1 MITIK
6 EKQEMLAKLTDSE
19 FVDMFERLLENQN
32 FTNIK
37 KEESSIICEQRI
49 MGRVTVFLFVLY
61 TKRLSGLNREAIAS
75 IYHDIE
81 NLQNEFSANSV
92 FVVSRDTISEGFKQ
106 TLSKNS
112 TNINP
117 TYIERNALIGL
128 IEEHYSDFWRH
139 DDQNLLTYEKK
150 LLAELEEDTELR
162 KLSFSED
169 KYKKKLDFFIEPH
182 LSRCYE
188 DTNTKTVVRKKYSVH
203 EVITSKSSILIQGE
217 AGCGKSTLFK
227 RIAKNLIEQNS
238 GINSGKKNLPLY
250 ITVQDLVAGADDI
263 KTLIRNKLNIILG
276 ESPLSEI
283 KDKYFI
289 HILIDSMDELDDLQ
303 PKILSQLQNIENK
316 FGVKY
321 YIASRNTDII
331 QQNATGLAVEV
342 YDIRRYNLEQIKHFL
357 EAFFSGEEDKASNLL
372 SALRE
377 NKIIDKL
384 PLTPLN
390 LSLISIL
397 FEEKDFEIPATISD
411 IYDNFNA
418 LIVGRAVV
426 SSKVEF
432 IDVSFKERILSI
444 YALELLK
451 RPAHQSMDKDEFE
464 DFFNNYFDNKS
475 LPIKKGTLSEV
486 LDYIVKHT
494 GILFLKD
501 GKYVQFTHA
510 SYMEYYAA
518 VEIFKFDRER
528 KMEQSYIENFYDP
541 NWQNSSIFY
550 AGKSKDMP
558 EFLQHV
564 LDKVKKGR
572 HFYDYMSGIMGCGY
586 LIQALYLTDNKIRKD
601 VVIECLR
608 QSLLALEAM
617 KTLAVENK
625 ILYKNY
631 KLPLVQI
638 INLIY
643 FYEIFNS
650 ITLLQP
656 MKMAFKEL
664 HERMKLL
671 AENGDE
677 SSLLEASGLA
687 YNLVELA
694 FTMDSRRVG
703 SQEELETVVY
713 SDFILKDPGLLLL
726 TDFSL
731 ALLGKTK
738 YEGFRRDLQ
747 KSVSSLAPV
756 IRQIIDQPIQKL
768 RFTQL
773 DTINA
778 QRRIRLLVEGKTD
791 AEILSH
797 AYSVLTGGFMPYW
810 SIQPSGRKKDT
821 GSADEVKE
829 TILHSYPLLDKE
841 DMIIGIVDHDNT
853 GLSAYGYLKNDFDE
867 IIHNTWKKHHDGE
880 IHMICLPVPG
890 EMDYYLKARQE
901 DNYFEIEHYFGHDF
915 LFSKNVIRKTEI
927 PNIYQ
932 VNDGRKATFS
942 REMNDIEDPHIFELF
957 LHLFKLIDQ
966 ITGVEVSYII

>member
-1 MITIK
+1 MMTIK
-6 EKQEMLAKLTDSE
+6 EKQEMLTTLTDSE
-19 FVDMFERLLENQN
+19 FGNMFERILKNQN
-32 FTNIK
+32 FSNIS
-37 KEESSIICEQRI
+37 KEENSIICEQQI
-49 MGRVTVFLFVLY
+49 MGGVTVFLFILY
-61 TKRLSGLNREAIAS
+61 TRRLSGLNQKEIES
-75 IYHDIE
+75 IYKNIE
-81 NLQNEFSANSV
+81 DLQNKFSANSV

-106 TLSKNS
+106 TLSRHS

-117 TYIERNALIGL
+117 TYIDRNELIDL
-128 IEEHYSDFWRH
+128 IEKHYSDFWRH

-150 LLAELEEDTELR
+150 LITELEEDTELR
-162 KLSFSED
+162 KLRFSED

-188 DTNTKTVVRKKYSVH
+188 DTNTRTVVRKKYSVH

-217 AGCGKSTLFK
+217 AGCGKSTLLK
-227 RIAKNLIEQNS
+227 RIAKNLIEHNS
-238 GINSGKKNLPLY
+238 GINDSKKNLPLY
-250 ITVQDLVAGADDI
+250 ITVQDLVVGAEDI

-276 ESPLSEI
+276 EAPLSDI
-283 KDKYFI
+283 KDKYYI
-289 HILIDSMDELDDLQ
+289 HMLIDSMDELEDLQ
-303 PKILSQLQNIENK
+303 ANILSQLQDLEKK
-316 FGVKY
+316 FGIKY

-331 QQNATGLAVEV
+331 QQNATELAVET
-342 YDIRRYNLEQIKHFL
+342 YNIKRYNLEQIKHFL
-357 EAFFSGEEDKASNLL
+357 NAFFSGEEDKASNLL

-432 IDVSFKERILSI
+432 IDVYFKERILSI

-451 RPAHQSMDKDEFE
+451 RPAHQSMDKIEFE
-464 DFFNNYFDNKS
+464 NFFNNYFDNKS
-475 LPIKKGTLSEV
+475 LPIKKGTLSEA

-501 GKYVQFTHA
+501 GKYIQFTHA

-541 NWQNSSIFY
+541 SWQNSSIFY

-558 EFLQHV
+558 EFLQNV
-564 LDKVKKGR
+564 LDKVKR
-572 HFYDYMSGIMGCGY
+572 SQHFYYYMSGIMGCGY

-617 KTLAVENK
+617 KTFAVENK

-664 HERMKLL
+664 HERMTAL
-671 AENGDE
+671 AKNGDE
-677 SSLLEASGLA
+677 QSLLEATGLA

-694 FTMDSRRVG
+694 FTMDSKRVG
-703 SQEELETVVY
+703 SQEELETIVN
-713 SDFILKDPGLLLL
+713 SDFILKDPSLLLL
-726 TDFSL
+726 TNFSL
-731 ALLGKTK
+731 GLLGKTK
-738 YEGFRRDLQ
+738 YEEFRRDLQ
-747 KSVSSLAPV
+747 KSISSLAPA
-756 IRQIIDQPIQKL
+756 IKQIIDQPIQKL

-829 TILHSYPLLDKE
+829 TIIHSYPLLDKE
-841 DMIIGIVDHDNT
+841 DTIIGIVDHDYA
-853 GLSAYGYLKNDFDE
+853 GLSAYGYLKNNFE
-867 IIHNTWKKHHDGE
+867 EKRHNTWKKHHDGE
-880 IHMICLPVPG
+880 IHMICLPIPG
-890 EMDYYLKARQE
+890 EMDFYLKARQE
-901 DNYFEIEHYFGHDF
+901 DNYFEIEHYFGHEF
-915 LFSKNVIRKTEI
+915 LLSKNAIRKTEI
-927 PNIYQ
+927 QDIYQ
-932 VNDGRKATFS
+932 VNDGRKANFAK
-942 REMNDIEDPHIFELF
+942 EMNDIVDPQVFEHF
-957 LHLFKLIDQ
+957 LHLFKLIDE
-966 ITGVEVSYII
+966 ITGVEVSYVI

>member
-1 MITIK
+1 MMTLK
-6 EKQEMLAKLTDSE
+6 EKHEVLTKLTDME
-19 FVDMFERLLENQN
+19 FGNMFERLLGKQN
-32 FTNIK
+32 FSNIK
-37 KEESSIICEQRI
+37 NEGTAIFCEQRI

-61 TKRLSGLNREAIAS
+61 TKRLSGLKSEDIIS
-75 IYHDIE
+75 IYKE
-81 NLQNEFSANSV
+81 MEALQNKYSANSV
-92 FVVSRDTISEGFKQ
+92 FIVSRDTISEGFKQ

-112 TNINP
+112 KNINP
-117 TYIERNALIGL
+117 TYIEREGLVALID
-128 IEEHYSDFWRH
+128 EHYSDFWRH
-139 DDQNLLTYEKK
+139 DDQNLLAYEKK

-162 KLSFSED
+162 KLSFSKD

-188 DTNTKTVVRKKYSVH
+188 DINTRTVVRKKYNVQ
-203 EVITSKSSILIQGE
+203 EVIASKSSVLIQGE
-217 AGCGKSTLFK
+217 AGCGKSTLLK
-227 RIAKNLIEQNS
+227 KIAKNLVEDNP
-238 GINSGKKNLPLY
+238 GIKGDKKNLPLY
-250 ITVQDLVAGADDI
+250 ITVQDLIAGADNI
-263 KTLIRNKLNIILG
+263 ITLIQNKLNIILG
-276 ESPLSEI
+276 EAPLSEI
-283 KDKYFI
+283 KDKYYI

-303 PKILSQLQNIENK
+303 SKILSQLQDIEKK

-331 QQNATGLAVEV
+331 QQNAIGLAVEV

-357 EAFFSGEEDKASNLL
+357 EAFFSGEEGKASNLL

-426 SSKVEF
+426 SKKVEF
-432 IDVSFKERILSI
+432 IDVYFKERILSI

-451 RPAHQSMDKDEFE
+451 RPGHQSMDMDEFE
-464 DFFNNYFDNKS
+464 QFFINYFDNKS
-475 LPIKKGTLSEV
+475 LPIKKGTLSDA

-501 GKYVQFTHA
+501 RKYIQFTHA

-518 VEIFKFDRER
+518 VEIFKFDR
-528 KMEQSYIENFYDP
+528 KLEQCYIDNFYDP
-541 NWQNSSIFY
+541 NWQNSAIFY

-558 EFLQHV
+558 DFLQNV
-564 LDKVKKGR
+564 LNKVKKGR
-572 HFYDYMSGIMGCGY
+572 SIYDYMSGIMGCGY
-586 LIQALYLTDNKIRKD
+586 LIQALYLTDNKIRKE
-601 VVIECLR
+601 VVKECLH
-608 QSLLALEAM
+608 QSLLSLDAF
-617 KTLAVENK
+617 KTLAIENK
-625 ILYKNY
+625 MLYKDY

-638 INLIY
+638 MNFIY

-656 MKMAFKEL
+656 MRMAFYEI
-664 HERMKLL
+664 HEHMKKLV
-671 AENGDE
+671 ENGDE
-677 SSLLEASGLA
+677 RAIYEASGLA

-703 SQEELETVVY
+703 SQEELETVIS
-713 SDFILKDPGLLLL
+713 SDFILKDPSLLLL

-738 YEGFRRDLQ
+738 YEEFRKELQ
-747 KSVSSLAPV
+747 KNVLSLAPV
-756 IRQIIDQPIQKL
+756 IREIIDQPIQKL
-768 RFTQL
+768 RFTPL

-778 QRRIRLLVEGKTD
+778 QRKVKLLVEGKTD

-810 SIQPSGRKKDT
+810 TIQPSGRKKDT
-821 GSADEVKE
+821 GSAEEVKE
-829 TILHSYPLLDKE
+829 TILHSYPLLDK
-841 DMIIGIVDHDNT
+841 DGVIIGIVDHDSA

-867 IIHNTWKKHHDGE
+867 IIKNTWKKHHDGE

-901 DNYFEIEHYFGHDF
+901 NNYFEIEHYFGHDY
-915 LFSKNVIRKTEI
+915 LISKNVIRNTEI

-932 VNDGRKATFS
+932 VNDGRKANFS
-942 REMNDIEDPHIFELF
+942 REMNDVEDPHVFELF
-957 LHLFKLIDQ
+957 LNLFRLIDQ
-966 ITGVEVSYII
+966 ITGVEVSYVL

>member
-1 MITIK
+1 MTINEKK
-6 EKQEMLAKLTDSE
+6 EVLSQLTDTE
-19 FVDMFERLLENQN
+19 FGDMFGRLLGNQG
-32 FTNIK
+32 FSNIK
-37 KEESSIICEQRI
+37 NKETSIICEQRI
-49 MGRVTVFLFVLY
+49 MGRTTVFLFVLY
-61 TKRLSGLNREAIAS
+61 TRRLSGLNSEDIVS
-75 IYHDIE
+75 IYQRIE
-81 NLQNEFSANSV
+81 TLQNKHSANSV
-92 FVVSRDTISEGFKQ
+92 FIVSRETISEGFKL

-117 TYIERNALIGL
+117 TYIEREGL
-128 IEEHYSDFWRH
+128 ISLIDEHYSDFWRH
-139 DDQNLLTYEKK
+139 DDQK
-150 LLAELEEDTELR
+150 LLAYEKQLLEELEEDTELR

-169 KYKKKLDFFIEPH
+169 KYKKKLSFFVEPY

-188 DTNTKTVVRKKYSVH
+188 DANTRTVVRKKYSVR
-203 EVITSKSSILIQGE
+203 EVVTSTSSVLIQGE
-217 AGCGKSTLFK
+217 AGCGKSTLLK
-227 RIAKNLIEQNS
+227 KIAKNLIEDNP
-238 GINSGKKNLPLY
+238 GIKEGKKNLPLY
-250 ITVQDLVAGADDI
+250 ITVQDLIAGVDDI
-263 KTLIRNKLNIILG
+263 KSIIQNKLNIILG
-276 ESPLSEI
+276 EAPLSEI

-289 HILIDSMDELDDLQ
+289 HILIDSMDELDELQ
-303 PKILSQLQNIENK
+303 AKILSQLQDIEK
-316 FGVKY
+316 KYGVKY
-321 YIASRNTDII
+321 YIASRNSDII
-331 QQNATGLAVEV
+331 LQNAPELAIEI

-357 EAFFSGEEDKASNLL
+357 DAFFSGEEGKANNLL

-432 IDVSFKERILSI
+432 IDVYFKERILSI

-451 RPAHQSMDKDEFE
+451 RPTHQSMDKDEFVR
-464 DFFNNYFDNKS
+464 FFVDYFDNKS
-475 LPIKKGTLSEV
+475 LPIKKGNLSDA

-518 VEIFKFDRER
+518 VEIFKFDRELE
-528 KMEQSYIENFYDP
+528 KSYIDNFYDP

-558 EFLQHV
+558 KFLQNI
-564 LDKVKKGR
+564 LDKVKNGR
-572 HFYDYMSGIMGCGY
+572 HFYDYMAGIMGCGY

-608 QSLLALEAM
+608 QSLLSLDAI
-617 KTLAVENK
+617 KILAIENK
-625 ILYKNY
+625 MLYKDY

-638 INLIY
+638 INFIY
-643 FYEIFNS
+643 FYEVFNS

-656 MKMAFKEL
+656 MKMAFDEL
-664 HERMKLL
+664 YERMNKLV
-671 AENGDE
+671 ENGDKRA
-677 SSLLEASGLA
+677 LTEASGIA

-694 FTMDSRRVG
+694 FTMDSKRVG
-703 SQEELETVVY
+703 SQKELETVIS
-713 SDFILKDPGLLLL
+713 SDFILKDPSLLLL
-726 TDFSL
+726 TDFSM

-738 YEGFRRDLQ
+738 YEGFRKELQ
-747 KSVSSLAPV
+747 KNVSTLAPA

-768 RFTQL
+768 RFTSL
-773 DTINA
+773 DTVNA
-778 QRRIRLLVEGKTD
+778 QRKIKLLVEGKTD
-791 AEILSH
+791 AEIMSH
-797 AYSVLTGGFMPYW
+797 AFSVLTGGFMPYW
-810 SIQPSGRKKDT
+810 SIQQSGRKKDT

-829 TILHSYPLLDKE
+829 TILHSYPLLDK
-841 DMIIGIVDHDNT
+841 DDIIIGIVDHDNA
-853 GLSAYGYLKNDFDE
+853 GLSAYGYLKNDFE
-867 IIHNTWKKHHDGE
+867 EKIHNTWKKHHDGE
-880 IHMICLPVPG
+880 IHMVCLPVPG
-890 EMDYYLKARQE
+890 EMDFYLKTRQE
-901 DNYFEIEHYFGHDF
+901 DNYFEIEHYFGHDY
-915 LFSKNVIRKTEI
+915 LLSKNVIRKTEI

-932 VNDGRKATFS
+932 VNDGRKANFS
-942 REMNDIEDPHIFELF
+942 REMNDVEDPHIFEHF

-966 ITGVEVSYII
+966 ITGVVVSYVI

>member
-6 EKQEMLAKLTDSE
+6 EKHEILTKLSDSE
-19 FVDMFERLLENQN
+19 FGSMFERLLDNQK
-32 FTNIK
+32 FSNIQN
-37 KEESSIICEQRI
+37 EETAIICEQRI
-49 MGRVTVFLFVLY
+49 MGRITVFLFVLY
-61 TKRLSGLNREAIAS
+61 TRRLSGLNSDDIVS
-75 IYHDIE
+75 IYQKIE
-81 NLQNEFSANSV
+81 ALQNKYAANSV
-92 FVVSRDTISEGFKQ
+92 FIVSRDTISEGFKQ

-117 TYIERNALIGL
+117 TYIEREELLSL
-128 IEEHYSDFWRH
+128 IEEYYSDFWRH
-139 DDQNLLTYEKK
+139 DDQNLLAYEKQ
-150 LLAELEEDTELR
+150 LLDELDEDTELR

-188 DTNTKTVVRKKYSVH
+188 DLSTKTIVRKKYSVH
-203 EVITSKSSILIQGE
+203 DVITSKSSILIQGE
-217 AGCGKSTLFK
+217 AGCGKSTLLK
-227 RIAKNLIEQNS
+227 KIAKKLIEDNP
-238 GINSGKKNLPLY
+238 GIKNGKKNLPLY
-250 ITVQDLVAGADDI
+250 ITVQDLIIGINDI
-263 KTLIRNKLNIILG
+263 KTLIQDKLNIILG
-276 ESPLSEI
+276 EAPLGEI
-283 KDKYFI
+283 KDKYYI
-289 HILIDSMDELDDLQ
+289 HILIDSIDELDELQ
-303 PKILSQLQNIENK
+303 SKILSQLQELERK
-316 FGVKY
+316 YGVKY

-357 EAFFSGEEDKASNLL
+357 DAFFSGEEGKANNLL

-432 IDVSFKERILSI
+432 IDVYFKERILSI

-451 RPAHQSMDKDEFE
+451 RPTHQSMDKDEFE
-464 DFFNNYFDNKS
+464 QFFINYFNNKS
-475 LPIKKGTLSEV
+475 LPIKKGTLSDA

-501 GKYVQFTHA
+501 GKFVQFTHA

-528 KMEQSYIENFYDP
+528 KLEQSYIDNFYDP
-541 NWQNSSIFY
+541 NWQNSSVFY

-558 EFLQHV
+558 EFLQNV
-564 LDKVKKGR
+564 LNKVKKGR
-572 HFYDYMSGIMGCGY
+572 YLYDYMSGIMGCGY
-586 LIQALYLTDNKIRKD
+586 LIQALYLTDNKIRKE
-601 VVIECLR
+601 VIIECLR
-608 QSLLALEAM
+608 QSLLSLEAI
-617 KTLAVENK
+617 KILAIENRF
-625 ILYKNY
+625 LYKNY

-638 INLIY
+638 INFIY

-650 ITLLQP
+650 ITLLEP
-656 MKMAFKEL
+656 MRMAFEEL
-664 HERMKLL
+664 HKRMNKLV
-671 AENGDE
+671 ENGDE
-677 SSLLEASGLA
+677 SSLLEASGLG

-694 FTMDSRRVG
+694 FTMDSRRIG
-703 SQEELETVVY
+703 SQKELETIIS
-713 SDFILKDPGLLLL
+713 SDFILKDPSLLLL
-726 TDFSL
+726 TDFSM
-731 ALLGKTK
+731 ALLGKIK
-738 YEGFRRDLQ
+738 YDGFRKDLQ
-747 KSVSSLAPV
+747 KNVSTLAPA
-756 IRQIIDQPIQKL
+756 IKELIDQPIQRL
-768 RFTQL
+768 RFTPL
-773 DTINA
+773 DTINP
-778 QRRIRLLVEGKTD
+778 QKKVKLLVEGKTD

-797 AYSVLTGGFMPYW
+797 AYTVLTGGFMPYW

-829 TILHSYPLLDKE
+829 TILHSYPLLDK
-841 DMIIGIVDHDNT
+841 DDIIIGIVDHDQA

-867 IIHNTWKKHHDGE
+867 IYHNKWKKHHDGE
-880 IHMICLPVPG
+880 IHMVCLPVPG
-890 EMDYYLKARQE
+890 EMDFYLKTRHE
-901 DNYFEIEHYFGHDF
+901 DNFFEIEHYFGHEY
-915 LFSKNVIRKTEI
+915 LISKNVISKTEI
-927 PNIYQ
+927 MDIYK
-932 VNDGRKATFS
+932 VNDGRKTNFS
-942 REMNDIEDPHIFELF
+942 KEMNEVEDPHVFEHF

-966 ITGVEVSYII
+966 ITGVDVSYII